1 MCQASHVYR
10 GSLLPA
16 PLSLF
21 CYFTELSRFGFL
33 SNLEFLLLFTPPI
46 LTICS
51 QWHLPL
57 APPSFL
63 SPIQIHD
70 ELIYEAPVGP
80 AAKRVA
86 QIVREE
92 MESAVA
98 LAAPLRVKVKVG
110 ERWSQLREVARN
122 AS

>member
-1 MCQASHVYR
+1 MPSFTCLPRQ
-10 GSLLPA
+10 SLAGPA
-16 PLSLF
+16 LSI
-21 CYFTELSRFGFL
+21 
-33 SNLEFLLLFTPPI
+33 LLFYGAFSLWIPFKLGISPPFHSSDPHHMIPMASTPP
-46 LTICS
+46 
-51 QWHLPL
+51 
-57 APPSFL
+57 PPSFL